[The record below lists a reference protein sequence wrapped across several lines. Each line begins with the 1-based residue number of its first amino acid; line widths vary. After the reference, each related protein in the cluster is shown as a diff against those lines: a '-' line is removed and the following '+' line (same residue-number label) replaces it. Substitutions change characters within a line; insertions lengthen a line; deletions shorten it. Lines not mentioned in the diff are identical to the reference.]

1 MSHCH
6 SINEGPVL
14 QPWLSS
20 STSASED
27 AVIDLYK
34 RTSLSAR
41 AARSVSGDT
50 QNRRHSPVA
59 WLPVSFIMT
68 RTSTEGKLRWH
79 DNAPYSSGR
88 LGGPINSYMLF
99 SADST
104 IHDSDTFEHANVPS
118 DTMHGGIKRA
128 SATTQC
134 HHRY

>member
-27 AVIDLYK
+27 AVINLYK

-59 WLPVSFIMT
+59 WLPVAGNQTHPISSCMVK
-68 RTSTEGKLRWH
+68 RCSL
-79 DNAPYSSGR
+79 NAS
-88 LGGPINSYMLF
+88 NATNM
-99 SADST
+99 DS
-104 IHDSDTFEHANVPS
+104 
-118 DTMHGGIKRA
+118 
-128 SATTQC
+128 
-134 HHRY
+134 